1 MRLLKTPSC
10 AFRQMVAPDLPTQ
23 DLVRLVLSELQDR
36 QLSLSRMTEIWAKRN
51 ATNEELGLAKI
62 IVVLQSDGVQD
73 AALIFHMNERFIRY
87 SWNRQGLRCQEP
99 RPERHTNASRN
110 ERPADWNIE
119 DLWGKRCADQM
130 DQRERIK
137 RNNGLHQGQQWGSLN
152 SIPPETP
159 LYQISDF

>member
-36 QLSLSRMTEIWAKRN
+36 QLSLSRMTEIWPKRN
-51 ATNEELGLAKI
+51 ATNEELGPAKI

-73 AALIFHMNERFIRY
+73 AALIFHMHERFIRY

-99 RPERHTNASRN
+99 RPERHRNASRN

-119 DLWGKRCADQM
+119 DLWEKRGADQM

-137 RNNGLHQGQQWGSLN
+137 RNNGLHQGQPLGRLT
-152 SIPPETP
+152 SIPRRSLFTK
-159 LYQISDF
+159 